1 VLAND
6 KNLNGGKFR
15 LDNLSY
21 FQAIHGRHRD
31 VEEYDIRHVFSY
43 FADGISPIHRLANYF
58 EVSLWTENLADT
70 APDALV
76 VIYHEHTKCASSH
89 SISGKD
95 LLLDHLLIR
104 REFEVEYGS
113 RRLTVYKVKWVFQW
127 SPRS

>member
-1 VLAND
+1 VLAD
-6 KNLNGGKFR
+6 DENLNGGKFR

-31 VEEYDIRHVFSY
+31 VEEYDIKLMFSY

-58 EVSLWTENLADT
+58 DVSLGTENLADT

-89 SISGKD
+89 SISGRA
-95 LLLDHLLIR
+95 LLSHHR
-104 REFEVEYGS
+104 NVRAEF
-113 RRLTVYKVKWVFQW
+113 
-127 SPRS
+127 